1 MGDNGGVGKVPAA
14 LGMTAALVALASPAR
29 AQDAAPP
36 AAATPVAAAPAP
48 VPGEEGARGFGER
61 GSVLLG
67 IENVFGVLDQTYTGA
82 NNSNTSLNDNGF
94 FPQGFVG
101 TKLSIHAL
109 LSSGLTLGGIVGV
122 WNETSTNQNGG
133 SFTAFNVGPRIG
145 WAACLKK
152 YKPLGFWGRVG
163 PTFQYV
169 NFSQTV
175 NVGTSSQSFSVDAW
189 ALALSFE
196 AFIVWSPVDH
206 FGLLAGPSV
215 DVGLTGHESTN
226 NPGGQSSGSDF
237 GYHSVGMSFGLVF
250 EL

>member
-1 MGDNGGVGKVPAA
+1 MVLRAGVGDNGRVGKLPAA
-14 LGMTAALVALASPAR
+14 LGMAAMVVALAFASPAR
-29 AQDAAPP
+29 AQDG
-36 AAATPVAAAPAP
+36 AAPAA
-48 VPGEEGARGFGER
+48 PGDEGARGFGER
-61 GSVLLG
+61 GSVLFG
-67 IENVFGVLDQTYTGA
+67 VENVFGVLDQTYTGA

-122 WNETSTNQNGG
+122 WNESSTNQNGG

-152 YKPLGFWGRVG
+152 VKSLGFWGRVG

-169 NFSQTV
+169 NFSSGG
-175 NVGTSSQSFSVDAW
+175 NGNNGADAW
-189 ALALSFE
+189 ALDLSFE
-196 AFIVWSPVDH
+196 AFIVWSPVEH
-206 FGLLAGPSV
+206 FGLLAGPNV
-215 DVGLTGHESTN
+215 DVGLTGHESVNGAPPNT
-226 NPGGQSSGSDF
+226 PTDF
-237 GYHSVGMSFGLVF
+237 GYHAVGMSLGLVF